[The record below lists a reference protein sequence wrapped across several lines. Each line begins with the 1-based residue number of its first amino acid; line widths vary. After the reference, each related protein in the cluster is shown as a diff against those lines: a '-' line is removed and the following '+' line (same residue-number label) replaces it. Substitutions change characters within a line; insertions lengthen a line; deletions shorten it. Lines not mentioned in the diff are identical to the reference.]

1 MRKEDK
7 YYQAVL
13 ELYRNVTD
21 IYPPELT
28 DIWVTGHSL
37 GGALA
42 SLLGRTFGL
51 PAVAFEAPGEM
62 LATRRL
68 HLPSPPGLTTYG
80 KHLALWKHC

>member
-1 MRKEDK
+1 MWTTVCDCYEKTYTCNQDCLEKELRKEDK

-42 SLLGRTFGL
+42 SYWAEHSGCQQW
-51 PAVAFEAPGEM
+51 
-62 LATRRL
+62 
-68 HLPSPPGLTTYG
+68 HL
-80 KHLALWKHC
+80 KHQEKC